1 MDRWTDRRMERRTEL
16 QWLRHATAVAAA
28 VRKNCTQKIGER
40 TVSWIEK
47 VTDTHFSCTHL

>member
-1 MDRWTDRRMERRTEL
+1 MERRTEL